1 MGLGRRAGGRG
12 TKVAREP
19 DVGERSP
26 GYLRLLL
33 LLLAS
38 TAFFGDGYDNE
49 SLALLLDQ
57 IKTAFGVSAGAIGR
71 KKK

>member
-12 TKVAREP
+12 TKVARDP

-38 TAFFGDGYDNE
+38 TAFFGDGYE
-49 SLALLLDQ
+49 
-57 IKTAFGVSAGAIGR
+57 
-71 KKK
+71 KKKIES